1 VKVEKVFKG
10 GKKKLLLKRI
20 KMKTCCTV
28 FQSPSQKAAGKGH
41 EVEVSNSYKEQVT
54 EHGRI
59 LQYRPS
65 YK

>member
-41 EVEVSNSYKEQVT
+41 ELRWRSA
-54 EHGRI
+54 I
-59 LQYRPS
+59 LI
-65 YK
+65 KNK

>member
-41 EVEVSNSYKEQVT
+41 MRWRSAVLIKNK
-54 EHGRI
+54 
-59 LQYRPS
+59 
-65 YK
+65 